1 MSVMY
6 DYPDSYDVIVVGAGH
21 AGCEAS
27 LAAARMGARVLV
39 LTGSIDTVAH
49 MSCNPAIGGVAKGHL
64 VKEIDALGGEMAS
77 VIDATGIQF
86 RRLNASKGPA
96 VRSTRAQADKRRY
109 RDEMRGRLE
118 QCPNLALRQGEV
130 AALGVDEHP
139 SGGSGGRARI
149 VGVETTMGVRYRSRA
164 VILSAGTFL
173 RGAIF
178 VGEARAA
185 GGRAGEAPAMGL
197 SASLAKLG
205 FPLARLKT
213 GTPCRLDRRT
223 LDVSSLEVQ
232 PGDEPAPTFRWHLD
246 GFAIPPLPQV
256 PCWITYTSEKTH
268 DVIRGGLSR
277 SPLYRGDIAG
287 TGPRYCPSIED
298 KIVRFADKDRH
309 QIFLEPEGVEVGL
322 GGAGEVY
329 PNGISTS
336 LPFDVQLAFLRTIPG
351 LERAEM
357 TRPGYAVEYDFI
369 DPREVL
375 PTLET
380 RRVAG
385 LYHAGQIN
393 GTSGYEEAAAQ
404 GLLAGINAA
413 LALGFGPGDREPLIL
428 RRDQAYAGVLVDD
441 LVTRGTKEPYRM
453 MTSRAEYRLILR
465 EDNTA
470 DRLMA
475 IGRRLGLID
484 DARWTAFEGW
494 QREIAAARA
503 RMFALSVTGTPA
515 VNDAL
520 ARLGSAPLESRRVTL
535 ADLLRRPELDAAA
548 VEQVAAAAGHTATSG
563 KAARPSV
570 AERVEIEIKYDGYL
584 KRQESDAA
592 RMSRSDAMLVP
603 DDLDYA
609 VIPGLSREAVEKL
622 TAIRPRSVGQASRI
636 SGITPAAVAI
646 LMTHIGLSQR
656 RRAEVASTP

>member
-1 MSVMY
+1 MTY
-6 DYPDSYDVIVVGAGH
+6 EYPDGYDVIVVGAGH
-21 AGCEAS
+21 AGCEAA
-27 LAAARMGARVLV
+27 LAAARIGARVLV
-39 LTGSIDTVAH
+39 LTGSLEMVAQ
-49 MSCNPAIGGVAKGHL
+49 MSCNPAIGGVAKGHI

-77 VIDATGIQF
+77 VIDQTGIQF

-109 RDEMRGRLE
+109 RDEMRMRLE
-118 QCPNLALRQGEV
+118 QCDRLALRQGEV
-130 AALGVDEHP
+130 AQLHVET
-139 SGGSGGRARI
+139 GGKGERARV
-149 VGVETTMGVRYRSRA
+149 VGVTTSIGVRYRART
-164 VILSAGTFL
+164 VILTTGTFL

-185 GGRAGEAPAMGL
+185 GGRAGEAPAVSL
-197 SASLAKLG
+197 SHSLDGLG

-213 GTPCRLDRRT
+213 GTPCRLDRKT
-223 LDVSSLEVQ
+223 LDVASLELQ
-232 PGDEPAPTFRWHLD
+232 PGDDPPPMFRWHHH
-246 GFAIPPLPQV
+246 GQSRPPLPQV
-256 PCWITYTSEKTH
+256 PCWITYTNERTH
-268 DVIRGGLSR
+268 ALIREGLPR
-277 SPLYRGDIAG
+277 SPLYRKDIQG

-298 KIVRFADKDRH
+298 KVVRFADKDRH

-393 GTSGYEEAAAQ
+393 GTSGYEEAAVQ

-441 LVTRGTKEPYRM
+441 LTTQGTTEPYRM
-453 MTSRAEYRLILR
+453 MTSRAEFRLLLR
-465 EDNTA
+465 EDNTV
-470 DRLMA
+470 DRLMP
-475 IGRRLGLID
+475 IGRKLGLVD
-484 DARWTAFEGW
+484 DARWRSYEAWRTEL
-494 QREIAAARA
+494 AAAHERA
-503 RMFALSVTGTPA
+503 LHASVVGSDA
-515 VNDAL
+515 VNAQL
-520 ARLGSAPLESRRVTL
+520 VKLGSSPIVSRRVTL
-535 ADLLRRPELDAAA
+535 AELLRRPELDWRA
-548 VEQVAAAAGHTATSG
+548 VEQVAHAGGLAESDASPAAL
-563 KAARPSV
+563 
-570 AERVEIEIKYDGYL
+570 ERLEIELCYDGYL
-584 KRQESDAA
+584 RRQEAEAA
-592 RMSRSDAMLVP
+592 RLARADGVLVP
-603 DDLDYA
+603 PAIDFRD
-609 VIPGLSREAVEKL
+609 IPGLSNEVVEKL
-622 TAIRPRSVGQASRI
+622 EAIRPRSVGQASRI
-636 SGITPAAVAI
+636 SGVTPAAVAI
-646 LMTHIGLSQR
+646 LLTHIGLVER
-656 RRAEVASTP
+656 RRAEVASRLL